1 MCLPGSQKFRDLCLN
16 SFDENTNLQ
25 ECWGKT
31 QVLKQRSSNYNDL
44 FSFCSG
50 KELLDLKNNKARP
63 RNLPSM
69 PPKEFVPT
77 GSAEEAASIEK
88 MVQEQ
93 MSFLKD
99 ERVEKKYLLL

>member
-1 MCLPGSQKFRDLCLN
+1 
-16 SFDENTNLQ
+16 
-25 ECWGKT
+25 
-31 QVLKQRSSNYNDL
+31 
-44 FSFCSG
+44 
-50 KELLDLKNNKARP
+50 
-63 RNLPSM
+63 M

-99 ERVEKKYLLL
+99 ERVEKKYLLLRRSPFPS